1 MKKIFLLLFVAA
13 SLTAAAQTKPGY
25 AIDFKVNGLR
35 DSTVYLGNFFAE
47 STYICDTAKVN
58 TKGEFTFN
66 GKKAL
71 QQGWYFLVIN
81 KSRKLDVMIG
91 PNQHFS
97 LETDTAEFRK
107 PIKKVTF
114 KNDIDNT
121 LYYDNMAHNAELSK
135 KAEPYVK
142 ILQDT
147 TLKDEVKKKEAQ
159 EALKKIR
166 EEAEAYRDNI
176 ITKHPETFT
185 ARLFKTTQNI
195 NVPDPPKRADG
206 SIDSLFQLKYYRE
219 HFFDNFDLTDDA
231 LTRVDHPI
239 YNKKVAEYLDKLYA
253 QHPDTIMNAISKV
266 VDMAKKNPETYKFIV
281 WTLTNKYLTPEF
293 MGMDEVFVQIYY
305 KYYASG
311 EMDYWTTEKHRKN
324 LKDQAEKY
332 CRSLVGRTGPNLIMQ
347 DENFQPRSMYDIKAK
362 YTILYIYDP
371 ECGSCK
377 KETPVLVNFYN
388 KNKTKLSVEVF
399 AVGIDTTM
407 AIMRAYI
414 KEMGMKWINVNGP
427 RTYLKVS
434 YRDQYDA
441 DTTPTIYI
449 LDSNHKIIGK
459 KLPAAKIEEFLINYE
474 KMLKRKAALKQPD
487 RVPFDCSKLNAKPP
501 IKS

>member
-1 MKKIFLLLFVAA
+1 MKKIFLLIAVAA

-25 AIDFKVNGLR
+25 AIDFKINGLH
-35 DSTVYLGNFFAE
+35 DSTVYLGYFFAE

-58 TKGEFTFN
+58 SKGEFTFN
-66 GKKAL
+66 GKKPL
-71 QQGWYFLVIN
+71 PQGWYFFVYQ
-81 KSRKLDVMIG
+81 KSRKFDLMIG

-97 LETDTAEFRK
+97 VETDTAEFRK
-107 PIKKVTF
+107 PVKKITF

-121 LYYDNMAHNAELSK
+121 LYYDNQAFLAELGK
-135 KAEPYVK
+135 KAEPYAK
-142 ILQDT
+142 ILQDS
-147 TLKDEVKKKEAQ
+147 TLKDEAKKKEAQ
-159 EALKKIR
+159 EAWKKLG

-176 ITKHPETFT
+176 IARHPETFT
-185 ARLFKTTQNI
+185 ARLFKTSRTVH
-195 NVPDPPKRADG
+195 VPDPPKRADG
-206 SIDSLFQLKYYRE
+206 SIDSLYQLKYYRE
-219 HFFDNFDLTDDA
+219 HFFDNFDLADDA
-231 LTRVDHPI
+231 LSRVDRPI

-253 QHPDTIMNAISKV
+253 QHPDTIMNAITKIV
-266 VDMAKKNPETYKFIV
+266 AMAKKNPEAYKFIV

-311 EMDYWTTEKHRKN
+311 EMDFWTNEKYRKS

-332 CRSLVGRTGPNLIMQ
+332 CKSLVGRTGPNLMMQ
-347 DENFQPRSMYDIKAK
+347 DENFQPRSLYDIKAK

-371 ECGSCK
+371 DCGSCK
-377 KETPVLVNFYN
+377 KESPVLVSFYN
-388 KNKTKLSVEVF
+388 KNKVKLNVEVF
-399 AVGIDTTM
+399 AVSIDTSM
-407 AIMRAYI
+407 VKMRNYI

-427 RTYLKVS
+427 RTYMKVS
-434 YRDQYDA
+434 YHEQYDA
-441 DTTPTIYI
+441 ESTPTIYI

-474 KMLKRKAALKQPD
+474 KMLKRKTAMKIPD